1 MVNSLC
7 DDLRLLYQPM
17 NEEVEV
23 LNSSYIINCVL
34 NVLLSLTAIILNG
47 VTIQALRRTS
57 SLPKPL
63 KTLLLSLAVSD
74 LGVGFLCQ
82 PFYVA
87 LLVKWLQG
95 NSESTCI
102 LYTVFL
108 SAMGLFSVPTFFGII
123 ALSVDR
129 FLAIHLHLRYQEL
142 VTHKRVVTAVISMWA
157 FSALFSLARLWI
169 PKDFFSV
176 LFIVIVVFCLLTTTL
191 LYCKIYL
198 AVRRH
203 REQIEAMQAQH
214 GTQNDETAN
223 AFGLR
228 KSAVGTF
235 YVYLVFVLCYL
246 PQTCRFIVV
255 VVAGPSTFTKGL
267 TYCCWTLIF
276 LNSSLN
282 PVIYCWKMRHIRSAV
297 LDILRNVLP
306 SHDAHN

>member
-1 MVNSLC
+1 MANSLC
-7 DDLRLLYQPM
+7 DELRLLYQPKS
-17 NEEVEV
+17 EEVEA
-23 LNSSYIINCVL
+23 LNSSYIVNCIL

-82 PFYVA
+82 PFYVV
-87 LLVKWLQG
+87 LLVKWLQR
-95 NSESTCI
+95 NSESTCT
-102 LYTVFL
+102 LYTVFV
-108 SAMGLFSVPTFFGII
+108 SAMGMFSVPTFFGIM

-129 FLAIHLHLRYQEL
+129 FLAIYLHLRYQEL
-142 VTHKRVVTAVISMWA
+142 VTHKRVVAAVISIWA
-157 FSALFSLARLWI
+157 FSVLFSLARLWI

-176 LFIVIVVFCLLTTTL
+176 MFIVIALVCLLTTAL
-191 LYCKIYL
+191 LYYKIYL

-203 REQIEAMQAQH
+203 REQIEALQVQQ

-223 AFGLR
+223 VSGLR

-235 YVYLVFVLCYL
+235 YVYLVFLICYL
-246 PQTCRFIVV
+246 PQTCRFIAVV
-255 VVAGPSTFTKGL
+255 VSGSSTFTKGL
-267 TYCCWTLIF
+267 TYYCWTLIF

-282 PVIYCWKMRHIRSAV
+282 PVIYCWKMRHIRHAI

-306 SHDAHN
+306 SHS